1 MVSNSDFCQHFTNI
15 LFTNSHMNTTL
26 QHIPPKNSAFIASRI
41 EQISKD
47 VNSPLKEDKNL
58 LFPPRQL
65 YPIVTTRNLTPC
77 YHNYDDSVQVD
88 CCTWSPD
95 PLING
100 PGRCD
105 CILATL
111 LAVISIILLLIGTL
125 LTVLHYII
133 GIEFYTIH
141 RGRILGP
148 VLLGLLPIPLLFMM
162 YFMCMARQKVVSY
175 TEQMALDY
183 SARERLAYKQYQAEL
198 ARSSIGIR
206 SIPSKYI

>member
-1 MVSNSDFCQHFTNI
+1 
-15 LFTNSHMNTTL
+15 
-26 QHIPPKNSAFIASRI
+26 
-41 EQISKD
+41 
-47 VNSPLKEDKNL
+47 LKEDNKNL
-58 LFPPRQL
+58 QYPPHQL
-65 YPIVTTRNLTPC
+65 YPIITSRNLTPC
-77 YHNYDDSVQVD
+77 YHAYDDAVQID

-133 GIEFYTIH
+133 GIEFYTIN
-141 RGRILGP
+141 RGRIIGP
-148 VLLGLLPIPLLFMM
+148 ILLGLLPIPVLFMI

-175 TEQMALDY
+175 TEQLALDY
-183 SARERLAYKQYQAEL
+183 AAKERLAYKQYQVIEFCYCFTCSCCRCL
-198 ARSSIGIR
+198 
-206 SIPSKYI
+206 YCYVF